1 MSDPHHDSGLQVDLD
16 QAHRVL
22 LIICLALAGGVAV
35 MAGVAVMLVQTGTF
49 PPFLG
54 FSQGVRVGVAIFL
67 ALLLVASYPIH
78 RMAGGAVA
86 VTDAASA
93 LQAFQTRVI
102 TAMAIREFVGIAGAV
117 LMLLSRDFVVGGT
130 LAALSVITIL
140 LALPRREDLR
150 EAVREAR

>member
-1 MSDPHHDSGLQVDLD
+1 MSDTHPDSGLPVDLA

-35 MAGVAVMLVQTGTF
+35 MAGVAFMLVQTGTF

-54 FSQGVRVGVAIFL
+54 FSPAVRLGVAAFL
-67 ALLLVASYPIH
+67 FLLLAASYPIH
-78 RMAGGAVA
+78 NMAGGAVA

-102 TAMAIREFVGIAGAV
+102 TSMAVREFVGIAGSV
-117 LMLLSRDFVVGGT
+117 LILVSRDLAVGGT

-150 EAVREAR
+150 EAVRQAR